1 MKRMKYPTPALAE
14 LWKKNFQNDTA
25 KFAKSTHLE
34 PEDFMTEFTD
44 KDGEQWRIL
53 GAMAYKDMPCEK
65 ISTGDVFIW
74 DRWEVSLLKHPEH
87 HIRTSKTV
95 EYRQPAKEKKKRVTK
110 KKEEE
115 APITKS
121 VDSQLSLFN
130 ED

>member
-1 MKRMKYPTPALAE
+1 MKRMKYPTPALAG
-14 LWKKNFQNDTA
+14 LWKKNFHNDTA

-87 HIRTSKTV
+87 HNRTSKTV
-95 EYRQPAKEKKKRVTK
+95 EFRQPEKKKRATK
-110 KKEEE
+110 KKKEDEEVLI
-115 APITKS
+115 PKS
-121 VDSQLSLFN
+121 NDSQLSLFN